1 MYRLICGFAVLVAV
15 TPAAAAPVALD
26 ADRWQQLSSV
36 SRAAFAL
43 PDVRDSDRHGAVD
56 TWDVADAAG
65 GDCEDKALFA
75 RDALIAK
82 GWPSTSL
89 RLALVWT
96 ETQEYHAV
104 LTIDV
109 VLHGEPATYVI
120 DSRFAWVL
128 GWDVL
133 SRHGY
138 RWDRRQSV
146 QGPGWIHIA
155 QPRP

>member
-1 MYRLICGFAVLVAV
+1 MHRLICGFAAVLAV
-15 TPAAAAPVALD
+15 TPVTAAPVVLD
-26 ADRWQQLSSV
+26 RDRWQQLSSV

-43 PDVRDSDRHGAVD
+43 PDVRYNDRHGATD
-56 TWDVADAAG
+56 RWDVAGPAG

-75 RDALIAK
+75 RAALIEK

-96 ETQEYHAV
+96 EAREYHAV

-109 VLHGEPATYVI
+109 VRDGEPATYII

-128 GWDVL
+128 GWDAL
-133 SRHGY
+133 SRFGY
-138 RWDRRQSV
+138 RWDRRQSA
-146 QGPGWIHIA
+146 QGPGWIRIA
-155 QPRP
+155 QP